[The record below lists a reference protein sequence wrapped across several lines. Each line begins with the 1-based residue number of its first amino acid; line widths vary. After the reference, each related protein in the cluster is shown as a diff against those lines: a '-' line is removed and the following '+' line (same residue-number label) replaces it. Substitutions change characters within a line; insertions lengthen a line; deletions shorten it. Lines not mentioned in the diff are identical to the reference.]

1 MRVTNTM
8 LVKDMLWNSNN
19 NLVNMSKRQTE
30 LSTGKKIHR
39 PSDDPVGITQVLKYK
54 TDIREAAQYKKNI
67 NDALGWLEVS
77 ESSIHNIKEIL
88 QRVRELTV
96 KAANGTNTPD
106 DTKKIKVEIE
116 ELTKEIIV
124 AGNATNAGRYVF
136 SGLQTDQKLFNG
148 DGTFNIDMTSERN
161 DLKHVMGYEVSVGEV
176 MSVGTHPTSI
186 FGTVDI
192 NNFFEGLVTRNT
204 TTTQKST
211 QATFKTDVQ
220 IPYNYAAAGNVLDI
234 TVGGITFNVD
244 ESLMVDTS
252 LNPLTKERFLEVMKT
267 ATNGTDA
274 LTDVA
279 DVFFD
284 MNNQLVIRAKSYDPL
299 VTIDDSL
306 IATGGFTGQSV
317 TAGTAG
323 VDSTIAGTGVVTD
336 ASVLAETG
344 QHTLVIQVDD
354 VRKNITIDFSTL
366 NTVADLQT
374 AIQTGIDGIFPPG
387 TVTVTAVDG
396 GTVDLTLAATNDG
409 GNKKLSVDQ
418 IVASRSEM
426 ITDLQ
431 ALITALDTKDDTVI
445 QASLTKLDVHLER
458 VLTVAGEIGG
468 KTNRIEFVMNRVEEN
483 HLTFTGLLSKVQDVD
498 MAEAIMYFKNLEN
511 VYRASL
517 SVGSKVIQ
525 VSLVDFIR

>member
-1 MRVTNTM
+1 MRITNTM

-19 NLVNMSKRQTE
+19 NLVSMSKRQTE

-54 TDIREAAQYKKNI
+54 TDIREAEQYKKNI

-77 ESSIHNIKEIL
+77 ESSLHNVKEIL

-96 KAANGTNTPD
+96 QAANGTNTAD
-106 DTKKIKVEIE
+106 DTKKIKVEIQ

-124 AGNATNAGRYVF
+124 AGNATNAGRYIF
-136 SGLQTDQKLFNG
+136 SGLQTNEKLFNE
-148 DGTFNIDMTSERN
+148 DGSYNIDMTSERR

-176 MSVGTHPTSI
+176 MSVGVHPTDV

-192 NNFFEGLVTRNT
+192 NNFFDGLITRNS

-211 QATFKTDVQ
+211 QATFRTEVQ
-220 IPYNYAAAGNVLDI
+220 IPYNYAAVGNVLDI
-234 TVGGITFNVD
+234 TVGGVTFDVD
-244 ESLMVDTS
+244 ESLLNSTS
-252 LNPLTKERFLEVMKT
+252 LNPLTKERFLEVMKS
-267 ATNGTDA
+267 AANGTDA
-274 LTDVA
+274 LGDVA

-284 MNNQLVIRAKSYDPL
+284 VDNQLVIRAKSYNPL

-306 IATGGFTGQSV
+306 VVTGGFTGQTV
-317 TAGTAG
+317 TAGTPG
-323 VDSTIAGTGVVTD
+323 VNSTLTGAGVVTD
-336 ASVLAETG
+336 AAVIAETG
-344 QHTLVIQVDD
+344 QHTLVVQVDD
-354 VRKNITIDFSTL
+354 VRKKITIDFSTL
-366 NTVADLQT
+366 NSVVDLRN
-374 AIQTGIDGIFPPG
+374 AIEAGINGVFPPG
-387 TVTVTAVDG
+387 TVNVSAVDG
-396 GTVDLTLAATNDG
+396 GTIDLTLVATNDG
-409 GNKKLSVDQ
+409 ENKTLSVDQ

-426 ITDLQ
+426 LTDLQ
-431 ALITALDTKDDTVI
+431 ALITALNTKDDTVI
-445 QASLTKLDVHLER
+445 QASLTQLDVHLDR

-483 HLTFTGLLSKVQDVD
+483 HITFTGLLSKVQDVD

-511 VYRASL
+511 IYRASL